1 MLTARDAARL
11 LAHPESSRTEG
22 LVRALGFAPSLTLDR
37 AVARRLGLGAAVRG
51 ARLAEG
57 RGTLRALTVQV
68 RDEQVAEP
76 IAATLARALS
86 RQAPECL
93 WLALVERTSDGVL
106 TICAPPPGG
115 CGAVPT
121 LVVDRARLRESDAET
136 FAALVGAADGPDLM
150 VHARWRETL
159 GRDALSTR
167 FYRELEGHVAALAD
181 TAVGSAPADARRTI
195 ALLHT
200 SRLLF
205 VAFLEA
211 RGWLNDDREFLR
223 RQFTACAGGRGAHR
237 RFLEPLWFGTL
248 NTPPRARAA
257 AARRF
262 GRIPFL
268 NGGLFTRTPLERRWR
283 ELTLHDDAIG
293 EVIGGLLARY
303 RLTARESRDAWSDA
317 AVDPEML
324 GRAFESLMH
333 AGTRR
338 AQGAFYT
345 PPALVAQLTH
355 DGIAA
360 ALGPRG
366 VPAEVL
372 AAAWHGG
379 TLPDRDPQIPARDV
393 TRPLRAS
400 ISETQQAALR
410 AALDDFRVL
419 DPACGSGAFL
429 VFALEALSALRLAA
443 GDTRSTSARHRHLL
457 THAIFGVDVD
467 PTAVWLC
474 QLRLWL
480 AVMVEEPDDAL
491 AQLRPLPNLDH
502 NVREG
507 DALAGRGFE
516 DAVIVG
522 DPQLA
527 ARRLRYTRASGARK
541 QSLGKALERDERA
554 RVLAMHEARVE
565 QLTARR
571 RELLA
576 AVRSPDLFLRTR
588 GADAKARVALEDL
601 RLAVR
606 RARRA
611 VEALRLGAALPF
623 SFATHFPEAAVRGGF
638 SLLLGNP
645 PWVRTHG
652 IPLEQRASLKER
664 FTVFQR
670 AAWESGAAAAA
681 AGRGFASQVDLAALF
696 TERALRLTHP
706 HGVLALLLPAKLW
719 GSLAGGG
726 VRALLAAE
734 APPLALEDWSGSSA
748 GFDAVV
754 YPAAVVARRA
764 RPADS
769 PAVIRTTVHRADTPL
784 TWDAERSALPL
795 DDSPGAPW
803 MLLPPEVRRAFD
815 ALSEAGTPLGD
826 SAFGRPLL
834 GVKSGCNDAFVL
846 SAAEAER
853 ANIEP
858 DCMRPLLRGEHL
870 GAWRPTA
877 ESATARIVWTH
888 DAIGAPRATLPLGT
902 MRRLAPWR
910 RALEQRSDARGARW
924 WSLFRTEAARSDR
937 PRVVWGDIGRTP
949 RALVLARGDTTVPL
963 NTCYVVRAGTEDDA
977 HALAVLLNSSVGAA
991 WLGALAEPAR
1001 GGYRRYMG
1009 WTCVR
1014 FPVPH
1019 DWATAR
1025 ALLAPLGRAAAAG
1038 PVPDA
1043 WTLTASVMEAY
1054 RVRHAAVAPLLS
1066 WNGL

>member
-1 MLTARDAARL
+1 MA
-11 LAHPESSRTEG
+11 
-22 LVRALGFAPSLTLDR
+22 ALGFAAPLTLDR
-37 AVARRLGLGAAVRG
+37 SIVRRLGLGPELRG
-51 ARLAEG
+51 TRLAVG
-57 RGTLRALTVQV
+57 RGTLRGIIVQV
-68 RDEQVAEP
+68 PDAAAPEP
-76 IAATLARALS
+76 AAAAIARSLA

-93 WLALVERTSDGVL
+93 WLVFAERNTDGVL

-115 CGAVPT
+115 SGAVPA
-121 LVVDRARLRESDAET
+121 LVVDRAQLRASDAET
-136 FAALVGAADGPDLM
+136 FSALVGAAEGPDLM

-167 FYRELEGHVAALAD
+167 FYRELEGRVAALAD
-181 TAVGSAPADARRTI
+181 TAVGSAPPEARRTI

-211 RGWLNDDREFLR
+211 RGWLDGDREFLR
-223 RQFTACAGGRGAHR
+223 RQFAARASGRGAHR

-248 NTPPRARAA
+248 NTPPRARADT
-257 AARRF
+257 ARSF

-268 NGGLFTRTPLERRWR
+268 NGGLFTRTPIERRWCD
-283 ELTLHDDAIG
+283 LTLQDDAIG

-303 RLTARESRDAWSDA
+303 RLTARENRDAWSDS

-345 PPALVAQLTH
+345 PPPLVSQLTH

-360 ALGPRG
+360 ALAPRG
-366 VPAEVL
+366 VSAEVL
-372 AAAWHGG
+372 ESVWRGG
-379 TLPDRDPQIPARDV
+379 TMPAAQQHQLSSTMLAAQQHQLSSSLPA
-393 TRPLRAS
+393 A
-400 ISETQQAALR
+400 QQEALR

-443 GDTRSTSARHRHLL
+443 GDTRGTAARHRHLL
-457 THAIFGVDVD
+457 TRTIFGVDVD

-480 AVMVEEPDDAL
+480 AVMVEEPDDASTHL
-491 AQLRPLPNLDH
+491 LPLPNLDR

-516 DAVIVG
+516 DAAIVG

-541 QSLGKALERDERA
+541 RTLGRALEREERT
-554 RVLAMHEARVE
+554 RVIAMHEARIE

-588 GADAKARVALEDL
+588 GADARARVALEDL

-623 SFATHFPEAAVRGGF
+623 SFATHFPEAAARGGF
-638 SLLLGNP
+638 TMLLGNP

-652 IPLEQRASLKER
+652 IPAEQRASLKER

-670 AAWESGAAAAA
+670 AAWETGAAAAA

-706 HGVLALLLPAKLW
+706 DGALALLLPAKLW

-726 VRALLAAE
+726 VRALLADE
-734 APPLALEDWSGSSA
+734 APPLAVEDWSGSSA

-754 YPAAVVARRA
+754 YPSSLVARRQ
-764 RPADS
+764 RPAES
-769 PAVIRTTVHRADTPL
+769 PAMVRTTVHRADTPL
-784 TWDAERSALPL
+784 TWQTERTMLAL

-803 MLLPPEVRRAFD
+803 MLLPPAVRFAFD
-815 ALSEAGTPLGD
+815 ALSEAGIPLGE
-826 SAFGRPLL
+826 SGFGRPLL
-834 GVKSGCNDAFVL
+834 GVKSGCNEAFVL
-846 SAAEAER
+846 SVEESER
-853 ANIEP
+853 AGIEA
-858 DCMRPLLRGEHL
+858 DCLRPLLRGEHL
-870 GAWRPTA
+870 GAWQPSA
-877 ESATARIVWTH
+877 ESAAARIVWTH
-888 DAIGAPRATLPLGT
+888 DVTGAARATLPMGT

-910 RALEQRSDARGARW
+910 RTLEQRSDARGARW
-924 WSLFRTEAARSDR
+924 WALFRTEAARGDR
-937 PRVVWGDIGRTP
+937 PRVGWGDIGRAP
-949 RALVLARGDTTVPL
+949 RALVLGRGDVTVPL
-963 NTCYVVRAGTEDDA
+963 NTCYVVRARSEDDA
-977 HALAVLLNSSVGAA
+977 HALAALLNSAVGAA

-1014 FPVPH
+1014 FPIPRAW
-1019 DWATAR
+1019 DEAR
-1025 ALLAPLGRAAAAG
+1025 ALLAPIGRAAAAG
-1038 PVPDA
+1038 SPPDA
-1043 WTLTASVMEAY
+1043 WTLTESVLHAY
-1054 RVRHAAVAPLLS
+1054 GVRHAAVAPLLS
-1066 WNGL
+1066 WHGL

>member
-1 MLTARDAARL
+1 VLTSRDAARL
-11 LAHPESSRTEG
+11 LAHPDSSRTEG
-22 LVRALGFAPSLTLDR
+22 LVSALGFTRTLTLDR
-37 AVARRLGLGAAVRG
+37 AIARRLGLGAEVR
-51 ARLAEG
+51 APRLAVG
-57 RGTLRALTVQV
+57 RGTLRALVVQV
-68 RDEQVAEP
+68 PGDDTPHAVATGV
-76 IAATLARALS
+76 ARTLAR
-86 RQAPECL
+86 QAAECL
-93 WLALVERTSDGVL
+93 WLVLAERITDGVL
-106 TICAPPPGG
+106 TLCAPPPGG
-115 CGAVPT
+115 TGAVPS
-121 LVVDRARLRESDAET
+121 LVVDRAHLRESDAET
-136 FAALVGAADGPDLM
+136 FSALAGAAEGPDLM

-167 FYRELEGHVAALAD
+167 FYRELEGRVAALAD
-181 TAVGSAPADARRTI
+181 TATGNAPAEARRTI

-211 RGWLNDDREFLR
+211 RGWLDDDREFLR
-223 RQFTACAGGRGAHR
+223 RQFAARAGGRGAHR

-257 AARRF
+257 TARSF

-283 ELTLHDDAIG
+283 DLTLHDDAIG

-303 RLTARESRDAWSDA
+303 RLTARESRDAWSES

-333 AGTRR
+333 AATRR

-345 PPALVAQLTH
+345 PPPLVSQLTY
-355 DGIAA
+355 DGLAA
-360 ALGPRG
+360 ALTPRG
-366 VPAEVL
+366 VPVEVL
-372 AAAWHGG
+372 EAAWRDGASG
-379 TLPDRDPQIPARDV
+379 TADRRTSCEALPAAYRE
-393 TRPLRAS
+393 PLR
-400 ISETQQAALR
+400 T
-410 AALDDFRVL
+410 ALDDFRVL

-443 GDTRSTSARHRHLL
+443 GDTRGTAARHRHCL
-457 THAIFGVDVD
+457 TRAIFGVDVD

-480 AVMVEEPDDAL
+480 AVMVEEPDDAH
-491 AQLRPLPNLDH
+491 AQLLPLPNLDH

-516 DAVIVG
+516 DAIIVG

-527 ARRLRYTRASGARK
+527 ARRLRYTRASGTRK
-541 QSLGKALERDERA
+541 QTLGKALAREERA
-554 RVLAMHEARVE
+554 RVIAMHDARVE

-588 GADAKARVALEDL
+588 GADARARVALEDL

-606 RARRA
+606 RARRT
-611 VEALRLGAALPF
+611 VDALRLGAALPF
-623 SFATHFPEAAVRGGF
+623 SFATHFPEAAARGGF

-652 IPLEQRASLKER
+652 IPVEQRASLKER

-696 TERALRLTHP
+696 TERAVRLTQP
-706 HGVLALLLPAKLW
+706 DGAVALLLPAKLW

-726 VRALLAAE
+726 VRALLATE
-734 APPLALEDWSGSSA
+734 APPISIEDWSGSSA

-754 YPAAVVARRA
+754 YPSSIVARRA
-764 RPADS
+764 RPGAS
-769 PAVIRTTVHRADTPL
+769 PPIVRTTVHRADTPL
-784 TWDAERSALPL
+784 TWHADRSQLPL
-795 DDSPGAPW
+795 DESPGAPW
-803 MLLPPEVRRAFD
+803 MLLPSDVRRAFD
-815 ALSEAGTPLGD
+815 ALTNAGTPLGE
-826 SAFGRPLL
+826 SVFGRPLL
-834 GVKSGCNDAFVL
+834 GVKSGCNEAFVL
-846 SAAEAER
+846 SAEEAER
-853 ANIEP
+853 LGIEP
-858 DCMRPLLRGEHL
+858 DCLRPLLRGEHL
-870 GAWRPTA
+870 GAWRP
-877 ESATARIVWTH
+877 ATEAANARIVWTH
-888 DAIGAPRATLPLGT
+888 DVSGAPRATLPLAT

-910 RALEQRSDARGARW
+910 RTLEQRSDARGARW
-924 WSLFRTEAARSDR
+924 WSLFRTEAARADR
-937 PRVVWGDIGRTP
+937 PRVVWGDIGRAP
-949 RALVLARGDTTVPL
+949 RALVLAAGNPTVPL
-963 NTCYVVRAGTEDDA
+963 NTCYVVRARCDDDA
-977 HALAVLLNSSVGAA
+977 HALTVLLNSSIGAA

-1014 FPVPH
+1014 FPVPQA
-1019 DWATAR
+1019 WERAR

-1038 PVPDA
+1038 DPPDP
-1043 WTLTASVMEAY
+1043 WTVTEQVLQAY
-1054 RVRHAAVAPLLS
+1054 QLRHATLSPLLS

>member
-1 MLTARDAARL
+1 MIAR
-11 LAHPESSRTEG
+11 H
-22 LVRALGFAPSLTLDR
+22 
-37 AVARRLGLGAAVRG
+37 
-51 ARLAEG
+51 
-57 RGTLRALTVQV
+57 
-68 RDEQVAEP
+68 
-76 IAATLARALS
+76 
-86 RQAPECL
+86 APECL
-93 WLALVERTSDGVL
+93 WLLLTERTTDGAL
-106 TICAPPPGG
+106 TIAVPPPSGT
-115 CGAVPT
+115 GAVPS
-121 LVVDRARLRESDAET
+121 LLIDRTQLRESDAES
-136 FAALVGAADGPDLM
+136 FAALAGAAEGPDLM
-150 VHARWRETL
+150 VHARWRESL
-159 GRDALSTR
+159 GRDALGNR
-167 FYRELEGHVAALAD
+167 FYRELEDRVASLAES
-181 TAVGSAPADARRTI
+181 AVGRAPDEARRTI

-211 RGWLNDDREFLR
+211 RGWLDGDREFLR
-223 RQFTACAGGRGAHR
+223 RQFAARAGGRGAHR

-248 NTPPRARAA
+248 NTPPRARAET
-257 AARRF
+257 ARGF

-268 NGGLFTRTPLERRWR
+268 NGGLFTRTPVERRWR
-283 ELTLHDDAIG
+283 DLTLQDDAIG

-303 RLTARESRDAWSDA
+303 RLTARESRDAWSDS

-345 PPALVAQLTH
+345 PPALITRLTH

-360 ALGPRG
+360 ALAPRG
-366 VPAEVL
+366 IPAEWL
-372 AAAWHGG
+372 E
-379 TLPDRDPQIPARDV
+379 RDAIVPVAHQ
-393 TRPLRAS
+393 
-400 ISETQQAALR
+400 EQLR
-410 AALDDFRVL
+410 AALDEFRVL

-429 VFALEALSALRLAA
+429 VFALEALSSLRLAA
-443 GDTRSTSARHRHLL
+443 GDGRGTAARHRHLL
-457 THAIFGVDVD
+457 THSIFGVDVD

-480 AVMVEEPDDAL
+480 AVMVEEPDDAQRRL
-491 AQLRPLPNLDH
+491 LPLPNLDR

-541 QSLGKALERDERA
+541 QTLGKALEREERA
-554 RVLAMHEARVE
+554 RVLAMHEARIE
-565 QLTARR
+565 QLTVRR

-588 GADAKARVALEDL
+588 GADARARVALEEL
-601 RLAVR
+601 RAAVR
-606 RARRA
+606 RARQTA
-611 VEALRLGAALPF
+611 DALRLGAALPF
-623 SFATHFPEAAVRGGF
+623 SFATHFPEAAARGGF

-652 IPLEQRASLKER
+652 IPLEHRASLKER

-706 HGVLALLLPAKLW
+706 EGALALLLPAKLW

-754 YPAAVVARRA
+754 YPSSLVARRS
-764 RPADS
+764 PASGS
-769 PAVIRTTVHRADTPL
+769 PAVIRTTVHRSDVPL
-784 TWDAERSALPL
+784 TWHTERTRLAL

-803 MLLPPEVRRAFD
+803 MLLPPEVRHAFD
-815 ALSEAGTPLGD
+815 ALTQAGTPLGE
-826 SAFGRPLL
+826 SVFGRPLL
-834 GVKSGCNDAFVL
+834 GVKSGCNEAFVL
-846 SAAEAER
+846 SLEESER
-853 ANIEP
+853 AGIES
-858 DCMRPLLRGEHL
+858 DCLRPLLRGEHL

-877 ESATARIVWTH
+877 AAAAARIVWTH
-888 DAIGAPRATLPLGT
+888 DLTGAPRATLPLGT

-910 RALEQRSDARGARW
+910 RTLEQRSDARGARW

-963 NTCYVVRAGTEDDA
+963 NTCYVVRARSEDDA

-1009 WTCVR
+1009 WTCAR
-1014 FPVPH
+1014 FPIPAAW
-1019 DWATAR
+1019 DDAR
-1025 ALLAPLGRAAAAG
+1025 ALLAPIGRAAATG
-1038 PVPDA
+1038 DQPDA
-1043 WTLTASVMEAY
+1043 WTLTERVLQAY
-1054 RVRHAAVAPLLS
+1054 GVRHAVVAPLLS

>member
-1 MLTARDAARL
+1 MLTTRDAARL
-11 LAHPESSRTEG
+11 LAHPDASRTEA
-22 LVRALGFAPSLTLDR
+22 LVVALGFAQTIPLDR
-37 AVARRLGLGAAVRG
+37 AIARRLGLGPNVRS
-51 ARLAEG
+51 ARLGVG
-57 RGTLRALTVQV
+57 RGTLRALVVQV
-68 RDEQVAEP
+68 SDAAENSA
-76 IAATLARALS
+76 IAAMARTLA

-93 WLALVERTSDGVL
+93 WLLFIERAHDGTL
-106 TICAPPPGG
+106 TIAVPPPSGT
-115 CGAVPT
+115 GAVPA
-121 LVVDRARLRESDAET
+121 LLVDRAQLRESDCDS
-136 FAALVGAADGPDLM
+136 FAALAGAAEGPDLM
-150 VHARWRETL
+150 VHARWRESL
-159 GRDALSTR
+159 GRDALGNR
-167 FYRELEGHVAALAD
+167 FYRELEGRVAALAE
-181 TAVGSAPADARRTI
+181 TATGRAPDEARRTI

-223 RQFTACAGGRGAHR
+223 RQFAACAGGRGAHR

-248 NTPPRARAA
+248 NTPPRARAET
-257 AARRF
+257 ARRF
-262 GRIPFL
+262 GRVPFL
-268 NGGLFTRTPLERRWR
+268 NGGLFTRTPIERRWR
-283 ELTLHDDAIG
+283 DLTLQDDAIG

-303 RLTARESRDAWSDA
+303 RLTARESRDAWSDS

-345 PPALVAQLTH
+345 PPALISRLTH

-360 ALGPRG
+360 ALAPRG
-366 VPAEVL
+366 IPAEL
-372 AAAWHGG
+372 LEPAAAV
-379 TLPDRDPQIPARDV
+379 PPAYQQR
-393 TRPLRAS
+393 L
-400 ISETQQAALR
+400 QAALN
-410 AALDDFRVL
+410 DFRVL

-429 VFALEALSALRLAA
+429 VFALEALSSLRGAA
-443 GDTRSTSARHRHLL
+443 GDNRGTAARHRHLL
-457 THAIFGVDVD
+457 THSIFGVDVD

-480 AVMVEEPDDAL
+480 AVMVEEPDDAHSRL
-491 AQLRPLPNLDH
+491 LPLPNLDR

-516 DAVIVG
+516 DAVVVG

-527 ARRLRYTRASGARK
+527 TRRLRYTRASGARK
-541 QSLGKALERDERA
+541 QTLGKTLEREERA
-554 RVLAMHEARVE
+554 RVLAMHEARIE

-576 AVRSPDLFLRTR
+576 SVRSPDLFLRTR
-588 GADAKARVALEDL
+588 GADARARVALEDL

-606 RARRA
+606 RARHA
-611 VEALRLGAALPF
+611 AESLRLGAALPF
-623 SFATHFPEAAVRGGF
+623 SFATHFPEAAARGGF

-652 IPLEQRASLKER
+652 IPAEQRASLKER

-681 AGRGFASQVDLAALF
+681 AGRGFASQIDLAALF
-696 TERALRLTHP
+696 TERAVRLTHP
-706 HGVLALLLPAKLW
+706 EGALALLLPAKLW

-754 YPAAVVARRA
+754 YPASLVARRSPPSSA
-764 RPADS
+764 
-769 PAVIRTTVHRADTPL
+769 PAVVRATVHRADTPL
-784 TWDAERSALPL
+784 TWHTERTRLAL

-803 MLLPPEVRRAFD
+803 MLIPSEVRSAFD
-815 ALSEAGTPLGD
+815 ALTQAGVPLGE
-826 SAFGRPLL
+826 SVFGRPLL
-834 GVKSGCNDAFVL
+834 GVKSGCNEAFVL
-846 SAAEAER
+846 SLAESKQAG
-853 ANIEP
+853 IES
-858 DCMRPLLRGEHL
+858 DCLRPLLRGEHL

-877 ESATARIVWTH
+877 ESGDARIVWTH
-888 DAIGAPRATLPLGT
+888 DVNGAPRATLPLGT

-949 RALVLARGDTTVPL
+949 RALVLEKGDATVPL
-963 NTCYVVRAGTEDDA
+963 NTCYVVRARTEDDA
-977 HALAVLLNSSVGAA
+977 HALATLLNSSVGAA

-1014 FPVPH
+1014 FPIPTAW
-1019 DWATAR
+1019 DQAR
-1025 ALLAPLGRAAAAG
+1025 ALLAPIGRAAAAG
-1038 PVPDA
+1038 SPPDA
-1043 WTLTASVMEAY
+1043 WTLTERVLEAY
-1054 RVRHAAVAPLLS
+1054 RVRHAVVAPLLS